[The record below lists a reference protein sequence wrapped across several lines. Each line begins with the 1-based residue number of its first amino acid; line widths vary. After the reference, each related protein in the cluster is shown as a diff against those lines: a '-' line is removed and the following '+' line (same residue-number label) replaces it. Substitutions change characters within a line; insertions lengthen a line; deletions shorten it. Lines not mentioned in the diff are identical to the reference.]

1 MPPGGRPPRGRAGR
15 NNDRYWEF
23 QQQQQRSWNYDV
35 RVEELDTDDDYSP
48 YGVEPDQGYG
58 RSRFRSDE
66 LHFTGIDL
74 GGGVVR
80 RRRSGD
86 SFGNDLTPSDDED
99 EDDPSSR
106 LIRRSD
112 MQMAYREKED
122 MLVQRALERIARARA
137 LGKPNVKLSRAE
149 IDALKRLELDRS
161 QTPPQAPAA
170 APQQIAPKSKKEGPL
185 VKRKP
190 VEVRKASGKTNG
202 KSSGGSPTKGK
213 AADNRNRGRSSAS
226 NSSPRENPDTA
237 VATYPLPPA
246 DLDYD
251 RRMPYPQGYYV
262 TGPRQHELLR
272 QGSRTNSNQSLRQQQ
287 MPPVPPVPPYQQ
299 HPYYSHRYSSNPDV
313 LYNRHGSNSPRAAR
327 PDPSEP
333 DWEPRARS
341 TSSLVNVPLD
351 QLPYQTSVGRA
362 PRFDPADPRFA
373 SPQRRVVSGPP
384 GVPHNQAGQYRRLQD
399 ELFLP
404 DERPEVYDYL
414 APSDTDKHDVD
425 DDDDDGSDYTPEEE
439 VVDVKERP
447 GGEYAIQ
454 TRSAVVGT
462 TTTTSSSSQRVRGN
476 GKNMA
481 GKSKK
486 GR

>member
-15 NNDRYWEF
+15 NNDRLWEF
-23 QQQQQRSWNYDV
+23 QQQQQRSWDYDV
-35 RVEELDTDDDYSP
+35 RVEELDTDDDNSP
-48 YGVEPDQGYG
+48 HGVELNQGYG
-58 RSRFRSDE
+58 TSRFRSDE

-99 EDDPSSR
+99 DYDPYTG
-106 LIRRSD
+106 LVRRPD

-149 IDALKRLELDRS
+149 IDALNRLELDRS
-161 QTPPQAPAA
+161 QTPPQTPAA
-170 APQQIAPKSKKEGPL
+170 APQIAPKSKKEAPV

-190 VEVRKASGKTNG
+190 VEVRKASGRSNG
-202 KSSGGSPTKGK
+202 KSSGGSPSKGK
-213 AADNRNRGRSSAS
+213 AADTRNRGRSSAS
-226 NSSPRENPDTA
+226 NASPRETA
-237 VATYPLPPA
+237 DNSVAAYALPPA

-251 RRMPYPQGYYV
+251 RRLPYAQGYYV
-262 TGPRQHELLR
+262 AGPRQPEPLR

-287 MPPVPPVPPYQQ
+287 LQPMPPYQQ

-313 LYNRHGSNSPRAAR
+313 LYNRHGSNSPRSSR

-384 GVPHNQAGQYRRLQD
+384 GVPHNQVGQYRRLQD

-404 DERPEVYDYL
+404 DERPEVYNYL
-414 APSDTDKHDVD
+414 APSDTDNQD
-425 DDDDDGSDYTPEEE
+425 DDDDDDSDYVAEDE
-439 VVDVKERP
+439 VVDVRERP

-454 TRSAVVGT
+454 TRSAVVAT
-462 TTTTSSSSQRVRGN
+462 SSQRVRSN
-476 GKNMA
+476 GKNTA

>member
-1 MPPGGRPPRGRAGR
+1 MPPGGRPPRGRGGR
-15 NNDRYWEF
+15 NKDRLWEF
-23 QQQQQRSWNYDV
+23 QQQQRSWDYNV
-35 RVEELDTDDDYSP
+35 RVEELDTDDEISP
-48 YGVEPDQGYG
+48 HGVEPDQGYG
-58 RSRFRSDE
+58 PSRFRSDE

-86 SFGNDLTPSDDED
+86 SFGDDLTPSDDED
-99 EDDPSSR
+99 DYDPYAG
-106 LIRRSD
+106 LVRRAD

-122 MLVQRALERIARARA
+122 MLVQRALDRIARARA

-161 QTPPQAPAA
+161 QTPPQTPAAA
-170 APQQIAPKSKKEGPL
+170 APQAPKSKKEV

-190 VEVRKASGKTNG
+190 VEVRKVSGK
-202 KSSGGSPTKGK
+202 KPSGGSPAKGR
-213 AADNRNRGRSSAS
+213 AADGRNRGRSSAS
-226 NSSPRENPDTA
+226 NSSPRENVDNS
-237 VATYPLPPA
+237 VAYALPPV
-246 DLDYD
+246 DVDYD
-251 RRMPYPQGYYV
+251 RRVPYTQGYYV
-262 TGPRQHELLR
+262 TGPRQLEPLR
-272 QGSRTNSNQSLRQQQ
+272 HSSRTNSNQSLRQQQ
-287 MPPVPPVPPYQQ
+287 MQQAPPYQQ

-313 LYNRHGSNSPRAAR
+313 LYNNHGSSSPRSSR

-373 SPQRRVVSGPP
+373 SPQRRVVSGPA
-384 GVPHNQAGQYRRLQD
+384 GVLPSHVGIRRQQD

-404 DERPEVYDYL
+404 DEQPEVYRYL
-414 APSDTDKHDVD
+414 APSDTDNQD
-425 DDDDDGSDYTPEEE
+425 DDDSDYTPEDE
-439 VVDVKERP
+439 VVEVTERP
-447 GGEYAIQ
+447 SGQYAIQ
-454 TRSAVVGT
+454 TRSAAAGT
-462 TTTTSSSSQRVRGN
+462 SSQRVRSN
-476 GKNMA
+476 GKGTA

>member
-1 MPPGGRPPRGRAGR
+1 MPPGGRPPRGRPGR
-15 NNDRYWEF
+15 NNDRLWEL
-23 QQQQQRSWNYDV
+23 QQQRSWDYDV
-35 RVEELDTDDDYSP
+35 RVEELDTDDDNSP
-48 YGVEPDQGYG
+48 PGVELDQGYG
-58 RSRFRSDE
+58 QSRFRSDE

-74 GGGVVR
+74 GGGVIR

-86 SFGNDLTPSDDED
+86 SFDNNLTPSDDED
-99 EDDPSSR
+99 DYDAYSG
-106 LIRRSD
+106 LIRRPD

-149 IDALKRLELDRS
+149 IDALKRLELERS
-161 QTPPQAPAA
+161 QTPPQSPAA
-170 APQQIAPKSKKEGPL
+170 ASQVAPRSKKEAPV

-190 VEVRKASGKTNG
+190 VEVRKASGRSNG

-213 AADNRNRGRSSAS
+213 AADGRNRGRSSAS
-226 NSSPRENPDTA
+226 NTPARENADIS
-237 VATYPLPPA
+237 VAAYELPPP

-251 RRMPYPQGYYV
+251 RRLPYPQGYYV
-262 TGPRQHELLR
+262 AGPRQAEPLR

-287 MPPVPPVPPYQQ
+287 MQPMLSYQHHYQ
-299 HPYYSHRYSSNPDV
+299 HPYYSHRYSSNPDP
-313 LYNRHGSNSPRAAR
+313 LYSNRPSSNSSRSSR

-351 QLPYQTSVGRA
+351 QLPYQTSIGRA
-362 PRFDPADPRFA
+362 PRFDPSDPRFA

-384 GVPHNQAGQYRRLQD
+384 GISQNQAGQYRRLQD
-399 ELFLP
+399 ELFLS
-404 DERPEVYDYL
+404 DERPEVYNYL
-414 APSDTDKHDVD
+414 APSDTENQID
-425 DDDDDGSDYTPEEE
+425 DDDEGSDYVPEGE
-439 VVDVKERP
+439 VVDVRERP
-447 GGEYAIQ
+447 RGEYAIQ
-454 TRSAVVGT
+454 TRSAAAGT
-462 TTTTSSSSQRVRGN
+462 SSQRARSN
-476 GKNMA
+476 GKTMA